1 MSADDK
7 FFLRKRYL
15 FWITAIIGLCF
26 VFYKVKDVL
35 LPFYI
40 AFFITILFNGIVSYL
55 EKKLKIPRAISAG
68 IITLLFC
75 GFVIYIISAIVPLV
89 YSKATTSYYIARSK
103 EEGMMADIIKSISG
117 YFSSFSSLNFAQV
130 ADFIEQNITKEIAM
144 FIKGGIFN
152 IFHSVS
158 ALISLLVLFAL
169 SPIVVFMMLKDMPKI
184 QKKFFSIL
192 PKQWQGNAHKLF
204 GEMYDS
210 VFKFLEGQSLA
221 SLVLSII
228 YSIMLYFVGSNHFI
242 LLGFIIGFSAFIPYV
257 GFYSAVILTL
267 FSIYGEFHSVNI
279 VAITFA
285 LLLAGQILDSGFVT
299 PKLVGDKLGVH
310 PLWII
315 FGVLVSVPLFGV
327 FGILLA
333 LPMVGLASVL
343 IKFCVREYKTSS
355 YYKT

>member
-26 VFYKVKDVL
+26 VFYKIHDVL

-40 AFFITILFNGIVSYL
+40 AFFITILFNGIVNTL

-68 IITLLFC
+68 VITILFC
-75 GFVIYIISAIVPLV
+75 GFIIYIISAIVPMV
-89 YSKATTSYYIARSK
+89 YEKATSSYYIAKSK
-103 EEGMMADIIKSISG
+103 EEGMFADIIKSMSG
-117 YFSSFSSLNFAQV
+117 YFSAFSSLNFAQV

-192 PKQWQGNAHKLF
+192 PTHWKTNAHKLF
-204 GEMYDS
+204 SEMYDS
-210 VFKFLEGQSLA
+210 VFKFIEGQSLA

-228 YSIMLYFVGSNHFI
+228 YSIMLYFIGSNHCL
-242 LLGFIIGFSAFIPYV
+242 LLGFIIGFSAFVPYV
-257 GFYSAVILTL
+257 GFYTAVCITL
-267 FSIYGEFHSVNI
+267 FSIYGQFHSVST

-285 LLLAGQILDSGFVT
+285 LLLGGQILDSGFIT

-315 FGVLVSVPLFGV
+315 FGVLVSVPLFG
-327 FGILLA
+327 FIGILFA
-333 LPMVGLASVL
+333 LPLVGVCSVVL
-343 IKFCVREYKTSS
+343 RFCLREYKTSS
-355 YYKT
+355 YYKS

>member
-7 FFLRKRYL
+7 FFLRKKYL
-15 FWITAIIGLCF
+15 FWFSAIIAFCF
-26 VFYKVKDVL
+26 IFYKIHDVL

-55 EKKLKIPRAISAG
+55 EKKLKIPRALSAG
-68 IITLLFC
+68 VITLLFC
-75 GFVIYIISAIVPLV
+75 GFVVYVISVIVPMA
-89 YSKATTSYYIARSK
+89 YTKATSTYYIAKSK
-103 EEGMMADIIKSISG
+103 EEGMFADIIKSMSE
-117 YFSSFSSLNFAQV
+117 YFTTFSSLNFAQV
-130 ADFIEQNITKEIAM
+130 ADFIEQNITKEIVM
-144 FIKGGIFN
+144 FVKGGIFN
-152 IFHSVS
+152 IFHSISSLV
-158 ALISLLVLFAL
+158 SLLVLLAL

-210 VFKFLEGQSLA
+210 VFKFLEGQTLA
-221 SLVLSII
+221 SFVLSLI
-228 YSIMLYFVGSNHFI
+228 YSVMLYFVGSKYFL

-257 GFYSAVILTL
+257 GFYSAVVLTL
-267 FSIYGEFHSVNI
+267 FSIYGQFHSINI

-285 LLLAGQILDSGFVT
+285 LLLGGQILDSGFVT

-343 IKFCVREYKTSS
+343 IKFCVREYKASS
-355 YYKT
+355 YYKY